1 MGQPG
6 AQLGLL
12 AHRRSLAQPR
22 GLRARRYGRDL
33 PRAHHAALRI
43 WAGHR
48 RDGDPRAQRGA
59 DQPAQRA
66 SRALGARQPAPVLCG
81 GDPFGAILPR
91 SPIAAGRRG
100 DEHNLCH
107 HVVQDRAIR
116 ATAARPALQGTRCH
130 RPRPGGDSGR
140 VHGRICG
147 GRISV
152 LDARLRR
159 GARRAALDG
168 SALAAEAPAVGVA
181 AAEVAEARHDAELR
195 RPHIPPWL
203 VRLGKRGFP
212 GSRAGP
218 GKRCRGYAHVLLRER
233 ESVGDGRSRD
243 GLAAWGSHHCLAAL
257 PACVLQDRAVPQGI
271 PPGAVACAERDRAD
285 GGRGARGRG
294 ALRQCMD
301 SEPATGCSSCGGGD
315 QLWARLS
322 AVAPGAAHGILRA
335 RRGCARQTR
344 GVSVTTP
351 AGEGP
356 SDTRRLLV
364 ITYDFGPDGPVG
376 GLRWAGITKYL
387 ARLGWDVCVLTAAP
401 PFGGAAAIGVQV
413 ERCARL
419 WTVGD
424 GYRLVRRLIFGES
437 LGLSRSISHGGPP
450 GGRPRDLLRQLRN
463 EVATFLSLPDES
475 HGWMLR
481 AALRARSVIR
491 RFQPRVVVSSGPP
504 HSAHLVAAMATIR
517 SPAEWLIDLRDPW
530 AGPLPKVW
538 QSHRR
543 LGTRVFRAIAP
554 RLERLAFGVA
564 DGVIANTPQLAAVLA
579 AKYPNVPVVC
589 VPNGVDPDG
598 VPPPARHRY
607 PGLSIAYTGRL
618 YAGRDLGPVM
628 RALGIFFQH
637 HPEAARAG
645 SKLRIAGD
653 ADSRH
658 AQVFNDA
665 VAVAGVEQYVEVLGL
680 LSRADALDVVSRSR
694 LAVVLAQ
701 DQELQIPAKLYESV
715 AMGVPTLVV
724 APAGSA
730 AAVEGTRL
738 GAVVRDSGDV
748 EGIACVLERLW
759 QDGSPERSSC
769 PVPITY
775 DAIALL
781 VDQVLGMSLPP
792 ASARQGV
799 LARL

>member
-1 MGQPG
+1 EG
-6 AQLGLL
+6 
-12 AHRRSLAQPR
+12 
-22 GLRARRYGRDL
+22 
-33 PRAHHAALRI
+33 
-43 WAGHR
+43 
-48 RDGDPRAQRGA
+48 
-59 DQPAQRA
+59 
-66 SRALGARQPAPVLCG
+66 
-81 GDPFGAILPR
+81 
-91 SPIAAGRRG
+91 
-100 DEHNLCH
+100 
-107 HVVQDRAIR
+107 
-116 ATAARPALQGTRCH
+116 
-130 RPRPGGDSGR
+130 PGG
-140 VHGRICG
+140 
-147 GRISV
+147 
-152 LDARLRR
+152 
-159 GARRAALDG
+159 
-168 SALAAEAPAVGVA
+168 
-181 AAEVAEARHDAELR
+181 
-195 RPHIPPWL
+195 
-203 VRLGKRGFP
+203 
-212 GSRAGP
+212 
-218 GKRCRGYAHVLLRER
+218 
-233 ESVGDGRSRD
+233 
-243 GLAAWGSHHCLAAL
+243 
-257 PACVLQDRAVPQGI
+257 
-271 PPGAVACAERDRAD
+271 
-285 GGRGARGRG
+285 
-294 ALRQCMD
+294 
-301 SEPATGCSSCGGGD
+301 
-315 QLWARLS
+315 
-322 AVAPGAAHGILRA
+322 
-335 RRGCARQTR
+335 
-344 GVSVTTP
+344 
-351 AGEGP
+351 
-356 SDTRRLLV
+356 TRRLLV
-364 ITYDFGPDGPVG
+364 IPYDFGPDGPVG

-481 AALRARSVIR
+481 AALHARSVIR

-543 LGTRVFRAIAP
+543 LGTRVFRTIAP

-564 DGVIANTPQLAAVLA
+564 DGVIANTPQLAEVLA
-579 AKYPNVPVVC
+579 
-589 VPNGVDPDG
+589 
-598 VPPPARHRY
+598 
-607 PGLSIAYTGRL
+607 
-618 YAGRDLGPVM
+618 
-628 RALGIFFQH
+628 
-637 HPEAARAG
+637 E
-645 SKLRIAGD
+645 
-653 ADSRH
+653 
-658 AQVFNDA
+658 
-665 VAVAGVEQYVEVLGL
+665 
-680 LSRADALDVVSRSR
+680 
-694 LAVVLAQ
+694 

-730 AAVEGTRL
+730 AAVEGARL

-792 ASARQGV
+792 ASARHGV
-799 LARL
+799 LAGL

>member
-1 MGQPG
+1 M
-6 AQLGLL
+6 
-12 AHRRSLAQPR
+12 
-22 GLRARRYGRDL
+22 
-33 PRAHHAALRI
+33 
-43 WAGHR
+43 
-48 RDGDPRAQRGA
+48 
-59 DQPAQRA
+59 
-66 SRALGARQPAPVLCG
+66 SR
-81 GDPFGAILPR
+81 
-91 SPIAAGRRG
+91 PI
-100 DEHNLCH
+100 
-107 HVVQDRAIR
+107 
-116 ATAARPALQGTRCH
+116 
-130 RPRPGGDSGR
+130 S
-140 VHGRICG
+140 
-147 GRISV
+147 
-152 LDARLRR
+152 
-159 GARRAALDG
+159 
-168 SALAAEAPAVGVA
+168 EAP
-181 AAEVAEARHDAELR
+181 
-195 RPHIPPWL
+195 
-203 VRLGKRGFP
+203 
-212 GSRAGP
+212 
-218 GKRCRGYAHVLLRER
+218 
-233 ESVGDGRSRD
+233 
-243 GLAAWGSHHCLAAL
+243 
-257 PACVLQDRAVPQGI
+257 
-271 PPGAVACAERDRAD
+271 
-285 GGRGARGRG
+285 
-294 ALRQCMD
+294 
-301 SEPATGCSSCGGGD
+301 
-315 QLWARLS
+315 
-322 AVAPGAAHGILRA
+322 
-335 RRGCARQTR
+335 
-344 GVSVTTP
+344 
-351 AGEGP
+351 GE
-356 SDTRRLLV
+356 TRRLLV

-543 LGTRVFRAIAP
+543 LGTRVFRTLAP
-554 RLERLAFGVA
+554 RLERLAFRA
-564 DGVIANTPQLAAVLA
+564 AHGVIANTPQLAEVLA
-579 AKYPNVPVVC
+579 AKYANVPVVC

-607 PGLSIAYTGRL
+607 PGLAIAYTGRL

-628 RALGIFFQH
+628 RALGIFLRQ

-665 VAVAGVEQYVEVLGL
+665 VAVAGVEQYVEVLGQ

-730 AAVEGTRL
+730 AAVEGNRV
-738 GAVVRDSGDV
+738 GAVVRDSADV
-748 EGIACVLERLW
+748 DGIVCVLEQLW
-759 QDGSPERSSC
+759 VDGARERSSC

-775 DAIALL
+775 DAIARL

-792 ASARQGV
+792 ASARQV
-799 LARL
+799 VTARL